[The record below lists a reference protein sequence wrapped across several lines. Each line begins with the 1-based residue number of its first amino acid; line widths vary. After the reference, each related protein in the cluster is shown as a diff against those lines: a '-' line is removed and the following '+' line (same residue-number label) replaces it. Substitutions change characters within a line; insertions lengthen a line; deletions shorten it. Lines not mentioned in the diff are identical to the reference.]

1 MSGIR
6 RSHSALRNLHSAL
19 EKEGGMKEIA
29 VPELLRTLEALRAK
43 LDGLGSY
50 L

>member
-1 MSGIR
+1 
-6 RSHSALRNLHSAL
+6 
-19 EKEGGMKEIA
+19 MKEIA

>member
-1 MSGIR
+1 MTSGEQSTIDNR
-6 RSHSALRNLHSAL
+6 
-19 EKEGGMKEIA
+19 EEGGRMKEIA
-29 VPELLRTLEALRAK
+29 VPELLRTLEGLRLK